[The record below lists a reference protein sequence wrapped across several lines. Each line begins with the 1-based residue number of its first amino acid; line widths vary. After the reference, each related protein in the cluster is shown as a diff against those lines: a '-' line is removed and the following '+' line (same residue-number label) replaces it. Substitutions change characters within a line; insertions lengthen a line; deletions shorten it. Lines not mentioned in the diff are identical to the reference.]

1 MKLEDN
7 IIMENINLL
16 LEWLPDFI
24 GCLGASVVL
33 VAYVLLQS
41 GKIKS
46 EQLTYSFLN
55 VLGAAMILYSLI
67 YAWNLAAVGMEL
79 AWLVISV
86 FGVLKCL
93 FSHSAKVHKVEMS

>member
-33 VAYVLLQS
+33 VAYV
-41 GKIKS
+41 
-46 EQLTYSFLN
+46 F
-55 VLGAAMILYSLI
+55 AAYVKGHSLI
-67 YAWNLAAVGMEL
+67 FRFNEN
-79 AWLVISV
+79 
-86 FGVLKCL
+86 
-93 FSHSAKVHKVEMS
+93 

>member
-1 MKLEDN
+1 
-7 IIMENINLL
+7 MEENNFLLHNDLL

-24 GCLGASVVL
+24 GCLGAIVVL

-41 GKIKS
+41 GNIRS
-46 EQLTYSFLN
+46 EQWTYSFLN
-55 VLGAAMILYSLI
+55 IVGAVMILYSLT

-79 AWLVISV
+79 AWLAISV

-93 FSHSAKVHKVEMS
+93 FSHRAKIHKIETP